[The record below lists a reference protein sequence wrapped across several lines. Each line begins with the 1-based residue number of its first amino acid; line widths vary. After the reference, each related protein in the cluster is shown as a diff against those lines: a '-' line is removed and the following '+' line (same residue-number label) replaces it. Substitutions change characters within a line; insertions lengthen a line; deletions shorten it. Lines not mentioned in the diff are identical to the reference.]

1 MNAMFKQFADS
12 RLTREQM
19 KEVKGGKV
27 SCEATFTTP
36 GGEQVT
42 YSNNCGYSS
51 VSYCMSSVTS
61 GVPSSYTQV
70 GGTHC
75 DLV

>member
-1 MNAMFKQFADS
+1 MNVMFKQFADA

-19 KEVKGGKV
+19 KEIMGGKV

-36 GGEQVT
+36 EGNQVT

-51 VSYCMSSVTS
+51 VSYCMSSVIS
-61 GVPSSYTQV
+61 GVPSNYTQV
-70 GGTHC
+70 GSTQC